1 MIRSIANTYRSSFSG
16 LSKETWLLSVVI
28 LINRCGYMAI
38 PFMSMYITQGM
49 HRSLEDAGLI
59 VTLFGVG
66 SVLGTTAGGYLS
78 DKIGFRSVQIMAA
91 LASGLAF
98 FVFGQITN
106 FSVLCIL
113 IVLLGFIVEAFR
125 PANLTAV
132 ASYATPD
139 NLTRS
144 YSLNRLAINIGWGVG
159 SALGG
164 FLASINYHLLF
175 RVEGAVNIFV
185 GILIIILLPARKVP
199 VKEKDNSQ
207 NNESIQSP
215 WKDRAAVR
223 FLLLSTLWTI
233 CFVLLFRLV
242 PVYWKEE
249 KHIGESVIGIA
260 LGLNGVII
268 AVFEMILVKALEK
281 RSAPLTYISAGIAA
295 TAIGYCFLL
304 LPAAAS
310 FAMPLLVVLAITIG
324 EMLAM
329 PFMNSI
335 FMKRSNEYN
344 RGKYSAAYTLSW
356 SVANIVGP
364 MGGALIAQR
373 FGYLYLWLLMVVV
386 CLLCAYLFKVFAA
399 REVI

>member
-1 MIRSIANTYRSSFSG
+1 
-16 LSKETWLLSVVI
+16 
-28 LINRCGYMAI
+28 MAI

-59 VTLFGVG
+59 VTFFGVG
-66 SVLGTTAGGYLS
+66 SVLGTTAGGYFS
-78 DKIGFRSVQIMAA
+78 DKIGFRSVQIIAS

-98 FVFGQITN
+98 FVFGQVAH
-106 FSVLCIL
+106 FSLLCVL

-132 ASYATPD
+132 ASYATPA

-164 FLASINYHLLF
+164 FLASINYHFLF
-175 RVEGAVNIFV
+175 RVEGAVNILV
-185 GILIIILLPARKVP
+185 GILIIFLLPARKALA
-199 VKEKDNSQ
+199 KEKDSFR
-207 NNESIQSP
+207 NNNNIQSP
-215 WKDRAAVR
+215 WKDKTAVR

-249 KHIGESVIGIA
+249 KHIGESVIGIM

-281 RSAPLTYISAGIAA
+281 RSAPLRYISAGIVA
-295 TAIGYCFLL
+295 TALGYCFLL
-304 LPAAAS
+304 LPAAIS
-310 FAMPLLVVLAITIG
+310 YAMPLLVVLVITIG

-364 MGGALIAQR
+364 MGGAFIAQR
-373 FGYLYLWLLMVVV
+373 FGYLYLWLLMVVI

-399 REVI
+399 RETI